1 MSMFWFGLTILAIL
15 AGIGY
20 GVGTDFADFL
30 SHHGFDDKS
39 CICVYETAL
48 YYLVYVMLRCQRCV

>member
-48 YYLVYVMLRCQRCV
+48 YYLV